1 MKRLFLAAALSAS
14 AAASPAWADHVRPV
28 SDPETLQACGECHMA
43 FPPAFLPARSWTR
56 MMDGLANHFGDN
68 ASMAPDKAARIRR
81 VLTEGAADTG
91 GGKAGT
97 KALRGLSAADAPLR
111 ITETPRFIAKHERI
125 PEREWKRPG
134 VVTRSNCVAC
144 HKGAERGDFED
155 D

>member
-1 MKRLFLAAALSAS
+1 MKRIFLAAVLPAL
-14 AAASPAWADHVRPV
+14 AAAPALADHVRPV

-43 FPPAFLPARSWTR
+43 FPPAFLPARSWNR
-56 MMDGLANHFGDN
+56 MMDGLADHFGDN
-68 ASMAPDKAARIRR
+68 ASMAPDKVARVRR
-81 VLTEGAADTG
+81 VLIEGAADTG
-91 GGKAGT
+91 GGKAGR
-97 KALRGLSAADAPLR
+97 KALQGLNAADAPLH
-111 ITETPRFIAKHERI
+111 ITKTPRFIAKHEGI